1 MKYSTKQILLPLQKL
16 QYAHDEFSHR
26 DILSF
31 DLYKKLK
38 HMVLHFYKYTGKIE
52 VARETR
58 DEEELRRVLLD
69 AYIIC
74 MASAN
79 ALNLSLGDCINTES
93 EVGELDSLARVLAQ
107 NIHAPDLFLE
117 AVRQFVLIGGKMA
130 KAVESSDH
138 MEQGD
143 PRSQMEL
150 LIPKLTE
157 FVLGLLGK
165 MRGGLESDIRNRLA
179 GVEQKSIFRRDLVV
193 NRL

>member
-1 MKYSTKQILLPLQKL
+1 MNTTEHILLPLQKL
-16 QYAHDEFSHR
+16 QYAHDEIAHR

-52 VARETR
+52 AARENK
-58 DEEELRRVLLD
+58 DEEEFRRILLD

-79 ALNLSLGDCINTES
+79 ALNVSLGIYIKTEIKADT
-93 EVGELDSLARVLAQ
+93 LDSLAITLSQ
-107 NIHAPDLFLE
+107 KIDAPDLFLQ

-138 MEQGD
+138 MERGD
-143 PRSQMEL
+143 PRSQMEVL
-150 LIPKLTE
+150 VPQLTE
-157 FVLGLLGK
+157 VVLGFLGK
-165 MRGGLESDIRNRLA
+165 VRGGLEIDIRNRLA
-179 GVEQKSIFRRDLVV
+179 SVEQKSIFHMVKSGNGL
-193 NRL
+193 